1 MTFASP
7 HSDAALM
14 RSTIDWWALAG
25 VDQLIDE
32 VPSGWLKRREVAPKP
47 VAAVPE
53 IAPTPTT
60 LDGLVA
66 FLNQDPSLQ
75 QAGPPERRI
84 AASGNPNAD
93 LMVVI
98 DMPEM
103 TDHSAGRLISGDA
116 GELFEKM
123 LAALNLTRDTCYIA
137 AICPGRPAGG
147 VLPDSA
153 MPRLATLAR
162 DHIAMTTA
170 SRLWLMGQTVSRAIL
185 GMDFAQ
191 ARNSLQ
197 NFNHNGRNKV
207 AMVSYS
213 PRMLLQSPQRK
224 RAAWED
230 MQRLALGTDGGE

>member
-1 MTFASP
+1 
-7 HSDAALM
+7 M
-14 RSTIDWWALAG
+14 RSTIDWWTLAG

-32 VPSGWLKRREVAPKP
+32 VPSGWLKRSSVAVAAPVVAPQ
-47 VAAVPE
+47 
-53 IAPTPTT
+53 IAQTPTT

-66 FLNQDPSLQ
+66 FLNQDASLQ

-84 AASGNPNAD
+84 AASGNPDAD
-93 LMVVI
+93 LMVII

-103 TDHSAGRLISGDA
+103 TDHSAGYLISGDA

-123 LAALNLTRDTCYIA
+123 LAALKLTRDTCYIA

-147 VLPDSA
+147 VLPDNA
-153 MPRLATLAR
+153 MARLAELAR
-162 DHIAMTTA
+162 DHIAMTPA

-185 GMDFAQ
+185 GIDFAQ
-191 ARNSLQ
+191 ARASLQ

-230 MQRLALGTDGGE
+230 MQRLTVGNETDA